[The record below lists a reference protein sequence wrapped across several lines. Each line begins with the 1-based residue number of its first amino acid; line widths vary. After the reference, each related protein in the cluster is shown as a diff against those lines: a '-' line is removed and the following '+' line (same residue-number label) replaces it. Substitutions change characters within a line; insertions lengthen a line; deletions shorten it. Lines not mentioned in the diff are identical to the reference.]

1 VALLCAGSTTVQA
14 KGELQEIKVKVEASE
29 WDKNLL
35 LEKLNAN
42 GKDQGLQ
49 FDESEQDYEYR
60 IVFGTAQKAV
70 GDQGINAS
78 MGSTT
83 VFDAQGKEMFDFN
96 RQARW
101 TDSGAANAVAKEIVK
116 RLVKMRSQTPK

>member
-1 VALLCAGSTTVQA
+1 MCIRDRA